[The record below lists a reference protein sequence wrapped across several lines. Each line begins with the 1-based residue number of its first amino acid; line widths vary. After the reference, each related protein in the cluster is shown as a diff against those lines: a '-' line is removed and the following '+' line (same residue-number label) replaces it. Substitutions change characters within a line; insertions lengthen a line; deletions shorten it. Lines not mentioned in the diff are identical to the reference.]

1 MRAKHQSSACIFAE
15 HHYSNTPRGG
25 TYWAYFVSITA
36 VDFIF
41 LGLVA
46 YKSISLWRDSRSHFI
61 KVIIRDQVNFFALNT
76 AVQIANMVSSQPYM
90 DCVFCILLTRSPQV
104 YFLTASA
111 TSNGAMVAPLATA
124 MTSITVT
131 RIVLNLREAGSTSS
145 STRQTGPISAGR
157 TSEVVLE
164 LPSRHATVRNDKEM
178 HIEHGWD

>member
-1 MRAKHQSSACIFAE
+1 MGQNPAKEWSLG
-15 HHYSNTPRGG
+15 NTPRGG

-76 AVQIANMVSSQPYM
+76 AVQIANM
-90 DCVFCILLTRSPQV
+90 V